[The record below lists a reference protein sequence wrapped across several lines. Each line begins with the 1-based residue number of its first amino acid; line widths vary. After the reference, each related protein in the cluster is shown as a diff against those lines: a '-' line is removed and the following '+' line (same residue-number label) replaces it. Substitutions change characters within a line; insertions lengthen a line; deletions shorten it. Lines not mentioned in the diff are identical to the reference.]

1 MRRWR
6 RRRWRRE
13 EEKEEEVRRVRR
25 YLNDKHEP

>member
-6 RRRWRRE
+6 RRMWRRE